1 MAALT
6 RSGARKAS
14 EIVIL
19 IFLTLQFSRL
29 AMVPAVIAGS
39 AISSSSQRRPRVA
52 APSCG
57 YLLPRDLQC
66 AWWLGE
72 MDDQPV
78 RLGLNAQDVSMD
90 EALVVDGL
98 REFEMP
104 VDCRSLGA
112 NCRGFVA
119 RFFDKRRCV

>member
-1 MAALT
+1 
-6 RSGARKAS
+6 
-14 EIVIL
+14 
-19 IFLTLQFSRL
+19 
-29 AMVPAVIAGS
+29 
-39 AISSSSQRRPRVA
+39 
-52 APSCG
+52 
-57 YLLPRDLQC
+57 
-66 AWWLGE
+66 

-78 RLGLNAQDVSMD
+78 PLDLNAQDVSMD

-119 RFFDKRRCV
+119 RFFDKGRCVRLEFVFHYGPEVLAHRRGQSRVGSGEQT

>member
-1 MAALT
+1 
-6 RSGARKAS
+6 
-14 EIVIL
+14 
-19 IFLTLQFSRL
+19 
-29 AMVPAVIAGS
+29 
-39 AISSSSQRRPRVA
+39 
-52 APSCG
+52 
-57 YLLPRDLQC
+57 
-66 AWWLGE
+66 

-119 RFFDKRRCV
+119 RFFDKGRCA